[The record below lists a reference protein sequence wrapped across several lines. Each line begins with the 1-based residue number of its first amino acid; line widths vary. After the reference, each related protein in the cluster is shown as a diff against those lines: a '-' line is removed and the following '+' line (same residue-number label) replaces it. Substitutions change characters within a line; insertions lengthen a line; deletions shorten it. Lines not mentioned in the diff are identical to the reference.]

1 MAHETA
7 TVKGSFMPAALPL
20 YCDAAL
26 PVPLDQTFTYELPET
41 LRHRVVPGCRV
52 VVPFGP
58 RKLAGV
64 VVRVHSTKPEHQTR
78 EVLRLLDE
86 EPALSEEL
94 LRLGEWIAD
103 FYAAPIGETLKTMLP
118 LSAEVRE
125 AKRIRLTE
133 RGAEAAAQFMRS
145 TGADDPFVLILRAL
159 EKRPLTE
166 NYLKKKFPD
175 AAKTLRALTRKN
187 FVETDVQVEDR
198 DPLRARDGRLLVTLG
213 EAEAAPKK
221 PTRGQ
226 RWLLDYLIAHPGE
239 HDLETLATERK
250 DVVAVARKLEKLG
263 VVRLQLV
270 RPRAARA
277 SDPDAVDLSRDQAK
291 AYDAIERSIAASKYK
306 TFLLSGVTGSG
317 KTEVYMRAI
326 EAALARD
333 KSALLLVP
341 EIGLTPQVAAQFFG
355 RFGDLVAILHSAFT
369 GWQRSEQW
377 RRIRSGEARV
387 VVGTRSGVFAPVTD
401 LGLIIVDEEH
411 EGSYKQG
418 ETPRYHGRNVA
429 VMRARQAGATVVLGS
444 ATPSLESRYNVELG
458 KYEMLSMPTRI
469 QQRPMPEVEIVDMRL
484 EYVETHSNDLLSRSL
499 SEQLEAKLKLGEQAM
514 ILLNRRGFSMHVLC
528 RECGERVQCP
538 NCSVTLTFHK
548 REQRLLCH
556 YCDHAA
562 PVPSKCPSCNGQKI
576 QFQGAGSEKLED
588 SLRDRLPKARIA
600 RLDRDSVKGRDYYE
614 SVLGAFREGS
624 YDILV
629 GTQMIAKG
637 HDIPNV
643 TLVGVVSA
651 DAGLAIPDFRA
662 SERTFQLLT
671 QVAGRAGRG
680 ELPGK
685 VVMQTMAPEHWAIQ
699 LAAQQDYPGFYK
711 KEAYFR
717 QAMKY
722 PPFSSMAL
730 LVIRSKKLDEAL
742 GWAGKL
748 ARHLDPAPEGVRL
761 MGPAPAPVHKLKTEY
776 RYQFLLKASTR
787 AKLTAVLDKAR
798 HFAESESWPVTTLTV
813 DVDPMSLL

>member
-1 MAHETA
+1 M
-7 TVKGSFMPAALPL
+7 
-20 YCDAAL
+20 
-26 PVPLDQTFTYELPET
+26 
-41 LRHRVVPGCRV
+41 
-52 VVPFGP
+52 
-58 RKLAGV
+58 
-64 VVRVHSTKPEHQTR
+64 
-78 EVLRLLDE
+78 
-86 EPALSEEL
+86 
-94 LRLGEWIAD
+94 
-103 FYAAPIGETLKTMLP
+103 
-118 LSAEVRE
+118 
-125 AKRIRLTE
+125 
-133 RGAEAAAQFMRS
+133 
-145 TGADDPFVLILRAL
+145 
-159 EKRPLTE
+159 
-166 NYLKKKFPD
+166 
-175 AAKTLRALTRKN
+175 
-187 FVETDVQVEDR
+187 
-198 DPLRARDGRLLVTLG
+198 
-213 EAEAAPKK
+213 
-221 PTRGQ
+221 
-226 RWLLDYLIAHPGE
+226 
-239 HDLETLATERK
+239 
-250 DVVAVARKLEKLG
+250 
-263 VVRLQLV
+263 
-270 RPRAARA
+270 
-277 SDPDAVDLSRDQAK
+277 
-291 AYDAIERSIAASKYK
+291 
-306 TFLLSGVTGSG
+306 
-317 KTEVYMRAI
+317 
-326 EAALARD
+326 
-333 KSALLLVP
+333 
-341 EIGLTPQVAAQFFG
+341 
-355 RFGDLVAILHSAFT
+355 
-369 GWQRSEQW
+369 
-377 RRIRSGEARV
+377 
-387 VVGTRSGVFAPVTD
+387 TD

>member
-1 MAHETA
+1 
-7 TVKGSFMPAALPL
+7 MPAALPL

-41 LRHRVVPGCRV
+41 LRHRVVAGSRIAA
-52 VVPFGP
+52 PFGP
-58 RKLAGV
+58 RKLVGV
-64 VVRVHSTKPEHQTR
+64 VVRVHSNKPDHQTR
-78 EVLRLLDE
+78 QVLRLLDE

-125 AKRIRLTE
+125 SKRIRLTE
-133 RGAEAAAQFMRS
+133 RGAEASAQFMRS

-175 AAKTLRALTRKN
+175 AAKTLRALERKR
-187 FVETDVQVEDR
+187 FIEKDVEVEDR
-198 DPLRARDGRLLVTLG
+198 DPLRARDGRVVVTLG
-213 EAEAAPKK
+213 DPEAVPKK

-226 RWLLDYLIAHPGE
+226 RWLIDYLSAHPGE
-239 HDLETLATERK
+239 HDLETLAVERK
-250 DVVAVARKLEKLG
+250 DASAVARKLEKAG
-263 VVRLQLV
+263 AVRLRIV
-270 RPRAARA
+270 RARPSRSA
-277 SDPDAVDLSRDQAK
+277 DPDAVELSVDQAK
-291 AYDAIERSIAASKYK
+291 AYDAVERSIAAEEYK
-306 TFLLSGVTGSG
+306 AFLLYGVTGSG

-326 EAALARD
+326 EAALARE

-387 VVGTRSGVFAPVTD
+387 VVGTRSGVFAPVEN

-429 VMRARQAGATVVLGS
+429 VMRGRQAGATVVLGS

-458 KYEMLSMPTRI
+458 KYELLSMPKRI
-469 QQRPMPEVEIVDMRL
+469 AERPMPEVEIVDMRL

-499 SEQLEAKLKLGEQAM
+499 GEQLEAKLEAGEQAM

-528 RECGERVQCP
+528 RACGERVQCP

-562 PVPSKCPSCNGQKI
+562 QVPSRCPDCNSDKI
-576 QFQGAGSEKLED
+576 QFRGAGSEKLED
-588 SLRDRLPKARIA
+588 SLRERLPKARIA

-614 SVLGAFREGS
+614 AVLGAFRDGS
-624 YDILV
+624 YDVLV

-643 TLVGVVSA
+643 TLVGVVAA
-651 DAGLAIPDFRA
+651 DGGLAIPDFRA

-711 KEAYFR
+711 KEKYFR
-717 QAMKY
+717 EAMRY
-722 PPFSSMAL
+722 PPFSTMAL
-730 LVIRSKKLDEAL
+730 LVLRSKKLDEAL

-748 ARHLDPAPEGVRL
+748 SRHLDPAPEGVRL
-761 MGPAPAPVHKLKTEY
+761 MGPSEAPVHKLKTEY

-787 AKLTAVLDKAR
+787 AKLTATLKKAR
-798 HFAESESWPVTTLTV
+798 AFAESEGWPATAFTI